1 MKYAGVL
8 ICVTDGAFLFAG
20 EGDGR
25 PTLAIPALAFK
36 CFGSVP
42 DARNNPP
49 LSVNTRTWF
58 QPSELWIFPLKKKKK
73 GKKEIYFILLI
84 FVQAAPAL
92 MAQPRSCWEVHRA
105 VGSVVLLELSRLLR
119 AEYNWAFG
127 VCPPQLV
134 PFAVRT

>member
-8 ICVTDGAFLFAG
+8 ICVTGGAFLFAG

-49 LSVNTRTWF
+49 LSVNSRTWS
-58 QPSELWIFPLKKKKK
+58 QCSELWNFPLKKNKLKK
-73 GKKEIYFILLI
+73 IYFILLI

-92 MAQPRSCWEVHRA
+92 MAQPRLCWE
-105 VGSVVLLELSRLLR
+105 GT
-119 AEYNWAFG
+119 WG
-127 VCPPQLV
+127 C
-134 PFAVRT
+134 